1 MFRGESANICWPY
14 YHFHLWN
21 KEKTVFGIF
30 KNANLKFKILLLPA
44 LFLMVLLSAGA
55 FNLYFNNKIME
66 NVVYPNFETQML
78 TSHKNNLKAL
88 VDAEASTL
96 AEKVKNLNTSE
107 DKAKAVISETDPVRF
122 LDDGSGYFFTYGLD
136 GVRINVPI
144 NKAQNGQN
152 LIALKDSKGYL
163 FVDAFVKAAKQGGGF
178 VEYYFEKPGKGIQ
191 PKLSYVKT
199 VPGTDFLVGTGVY
212 IDNVESE
219 RAGLAQRVKEST
231 TRYTTYAFSVL
242 AALLSLTIAI
252 SLLIARSITGSI
264 HRAVEGLKDTAD
276 NLNAASGE
284 IASAS
289 TQLSEQA
296 SDQAASIEET
306 SSSLEEMSSMT
317 RQNAENANQ
326 ANRLMVETNQ
336 ILSKANQSMSQLTTS
351 MVEISRA
358 SEETSKIIKTI
369 DEIAFQTN
377 LLALNA
383 AVEAARAGEAGAGFA
398 VVADEVRNLAMRAA
412 DAAKNT
418 ANLIEGTVKQ
428 IKDGSGMVER
438 TSTEFSQVASS
449 ASKMSGL
456 VAEITAAS
464 NEQAQGIE
472 QINKAVSVMDKVTQQ
487 TSASAEESAAASEEM
502 NTQTKQMRQ
511 VITDLMGIIGASA
524 GGNEKT
530 GRAHGVCSPEP
541 KHARHSSGR
550 HTASG
555 VLGDS
560 ESNGKGKP
568 KSNGST
574 NRAARL
580 IPFDESDTTDF

>member
-1 MFRGESANICWPY
+1 MFS
-14 YHFHLWN
+14 
-21 KEKTVFGIF
+21 IF

-44 LFLMVLLSAGA
+44 LFLIVLLSAGA

-66 NVVYPNFETQML
+66 NVVYPNFEEQMMS
-78 TSHKNNLKAL
+78 SHKNNLKAL

-96 AEKVKNLNTSE
+96 AEKIKNLSASE
-107 DKAKAVISETDPVRF
+107 DKAKAVISQTDPVRF
-122 LDDGSGYFFTYGLD
+122 LDDGSGYFFTYDLK

-152 LIALKDSKGYL
+152 LIDLKDSKGYL
-163 FVDAFVKAAKQGGGF
+163 YVDAFVKAAKQGGGF
-178 VEYYFEKPGKGIQ
+178 VEYHFEKPGKGIQ

-219 RAGLAQRVKEST
+219 RVGLAQRVKEST
-231 TRYTTYAFSVL
+231 SRYTMYAFVVL
-242 AALLSLTIAI
+242 ASLLGLTIAI
-252 SLLIARSITGSI
+252 SLLVSRSITGSI
-264 HRAVEGLKDTAD
+264 NRAVKGLRDAAD
-276 NLNAASGE
+276 NLKAASGE

-289 TQLSEQA
+289 TLLSEQA
-296 SDQAASIEET
+296 SEQAASIEET

-317 RQNAENANQ
+317 RQNAEHANE
-326 ANRLMVETNQ
+326 ANSLMVETNQ

-351 MVEISRA
+351 MVEISKA

-383 AVEAARAGEAGAGFA
+383 AVEAARAGESGAGFA

-412 DAAKNT
+412 EAAKNT

-428 IKDGSGMVER
+428 IKEGSSMVER

-487 TSASAEESAAASEEM
+487 TSASAEESASASEEM
-502 NTQTKQMRQ
+502 NAQTKQMRL
-511 VITDLMGIIGASA
+511 VIMDLMAITGAST
-524 GGNEKT
+524 GGNGKA
-530 GRAHGVCSPEP
+530 GRAHGDRSPGL
-541 KHARHSSGR
+541 KHTSYDSGR
-550 HTASG
+550 RTSSR

-568 KSNGST
+568 KSKGST
-574 NRAARL
+574 NRAAQL
-580 IPFDESDTTDF
+580 IPFDESDTSDF